1 MADLIF
7 RHLTGADGEGVYKN
21 GKTGFSVSY
30 FKKKEIDS
38 RYPSG
43 GYTVVGQI
51 GKGKR
56 EIGDLQSDDGK
67 TEKVPGAVVSTD
79 KGGLEIA
86 CADGETLLITEL
98 QAPGKKR
105 MGAEDYLRGHQ
116 IKVE

>member
-51 GKGKR
+51 GKGVCR
-56 EIGDLQSDDGK
+56 NENAS
-67 TEKVPGAVVSTD
+67 
-79 KGGLEIA
+79 
-86 CADGETLLITEL
+86 
-98 QAPGKKR
+98 
-105 MGAEDYLRGHQ
+105 YRGSRLHRDRG
-116 IKVE
+116 

>member
-7 RHLTGADGEGVYKN
+7 RHLAGADGEGVYKN

-43 GYTVVGQI
+43 GYMVVGQI

-56 EIGDLQSDDGK
+56 EIGDLQEFEPLSPV
-67 TEKVPGAVVSTD
+67 TRQLSAQLP
-79 KGGLEIA
+79 
-86 CADGETLLITEL
+86 
-98 QAPGKKR
+98 R
-105 MGAEDYLRGHQ
+105 MPQGNATPHS
-116 IKVE
+116 